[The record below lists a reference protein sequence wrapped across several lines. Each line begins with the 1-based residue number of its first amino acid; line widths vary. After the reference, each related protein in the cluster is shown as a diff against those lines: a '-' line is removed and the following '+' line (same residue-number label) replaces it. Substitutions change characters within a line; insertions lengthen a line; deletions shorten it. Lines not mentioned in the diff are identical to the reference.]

1 MIFVQ
6 VGLFYLL
13 LSLAALAFWLL
24 EPSCA
29 SGACSAVAQLD
40 SFLGRPWW
48 LWGAL
53 YYSVAGI
60 LCLGLL
66 KNRLTGT
73 LLAAGAVFHAGLVGY
88 GYAVTGHVCPACW
101 KFAAIGALLAV
112 FYWGLPDKKPGH
124 TAYVSAG
131 PARALAV
138 IALTLLV
145 VNPGTKPVA
154 VPPATAAAMAAVTES
169 QSGSFKTGEP
179 KATNETAPDQIRV
192 FTSDERET
200 YLDLREKPAL
210 FFAAWCPHCLEALR
224 DAARLS
230 PEKRPYLV
238 VTYLREGDAEKA
250 REKLAEN
257 GLAGESYYLA
267 ENPPEGVQGVPALVW
282 MEGSELRHVEGAGA
296 IAEKLGIPKLLGYAE
311 IPSPPDGGGKNA
323 ALAAALING
332 KIIQPGE
339 VFSFNRVV
347 GPRTVSRGFVEGR
360 SIVETVYGPKA
371 VPDVGGGVCRTATA
385 LHLAVLKA
393 GLQVVERHDHSM
405 PVNYAGLGN
414 DAAVAWPYWDFRF
427 RNTSGKTLAIKTRSD
442 HGKLRV
448 ELWALR

>member
-1 MIFVQ
+1 ML
-6 VGLFYLL
+6 VGYVYLL
-13 LSLAALAFWLL
+13 LSLAAIIAWQL

-29 SGACSAVAQLD
+29 SGACSAVAQLE

-53 YYSVAGI
+53 FYAVAGV
-60 LCLGLL
+60 LCLGLP
-66 KNRLTGT
+66 KNRLTGIF
-73 LLAAGAVFHAGLVGY
+73 LAAGAVFHAGLVGY
-88 GYAVTGHVCPACW
+88 GYAVTRHVCPFCW
-101 KFAAIGALLAV
+101 KFAVMGTLLV
-112 FYWGLPDKKPGH
+112 TSYWVLPGKKPGR
-124 TAYVSAG
+124 TAYISAG
-131 PARALAV
+131 PARALVV
-138 IALTLLV
+138 ITLVLLV
-145 VNPGTKPVA
+145 INPGTKPAVA
-154 VPPATAAAMAAVTES
+154 PPAATVAMAAGAES
-169 QSGSFKTGEP
+169 QSGSFVTGGP
-179 KATNETAPDQIRV
+179 KAIEGKAHYQLRV
-192 FTSDERET
+192 STPGGAET

-210 FFAAWCPHCLEALR
+210 FFAVWCPHCPEALK
-224 DAARLS
+224 DLAMLS

-238 VTYLREGDAEKA
+238 VTYPRDGDEEKA
-250 REKLAEN
+250 ERKLAEN
-257 GLAGESYYLA
+257 GLAGELYYLA
-267 ENPPEGVQGVPALVW
+267 EKPPESVQGVPALVW

-296 IAEKLGIPKLLGYAE
+296 IAKKLRVPKLLGSAE
-311 IPSPPDGGGKNA
+311 ISNPPDGGGKNV

-339 VFSFNRVV
+339 VFSFNRTV

-405 PVNYAGLGN
+405 PVNYAGLGK
-414 DAAVAWPYWDFRF
+414 DAAVAWPYWDFKF
-427 RNTSGKTLAIKTRSD
+427 KNTSRKTLAIKARSD